1 VSSRRYVTAESVPK
15 PVPKASSLEELQT
28 PLREKNPP
36 FAAVSFFLGD
46 GIDY

>member
-28 PLREKNPP
+28 PLREKP
-36 FAAVSFFLGD
+36 AVCSGFFFLGE